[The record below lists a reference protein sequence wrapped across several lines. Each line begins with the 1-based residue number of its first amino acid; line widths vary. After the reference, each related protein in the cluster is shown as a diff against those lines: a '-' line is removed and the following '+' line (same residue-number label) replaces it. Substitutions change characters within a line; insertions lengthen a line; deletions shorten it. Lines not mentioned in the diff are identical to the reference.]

1 MIITD
6 EKVLKSVG
14 GYEEEILPELE
25 EQTIPE
31 SYVDHSQGRRFR
43 VINEGRVR
51 FEIGIIPNF
60 FSLSLLILGPDT
72 YMITGTSTS
81 FDAILIKSG

>member
-31 SYVDHSQGRRFR
+31 SYVYHSPGRKFR

-60 FSLSLLILGPDT
+60 SLALLILGPDT